1 MFYGKI
7 MRYEAIENTLSISR
21 FSTYRNTVIA
31 RTGVDC
37 NIKALSLYE
46 WNANLSSN
54 FLFPLHIYEITIRN
68 AISDAIAS
76 RYEVD
81 WPTNTVFQNS
91 LTFKNKRGLLAA
103 IGGEYQGLGKVLPEL
118 KLSWWEEML
127 TSRHDG
133 RIWNDYIHTTFPNAG
148 NLTVREIRS
157 LLKQACFTIRK
168 LRNRIAHHEP
178 IFNQNSLL
186 DVYPL
191 IETTVEMRCASTKDW
206 LKQIEQVN
214 NLLQNPVI

>member
-1 MFYGKI
+1 MQ
-7 MRYEAIENTLSISR
+7 YEAIENTLSISR

-31 RTGVDC
+31 RAGVDC

-54 FLFPLHIYEITIRN
+54 FLFPLHIYEITLRN

-76 RYEVD
+76 RYGVD
-81 WPTNTVFQNS
+81 WPTNKVLQNS
-91 LTFKNKRGLLAA
+91 LTFKNKRGLLVA
-103 IGGEYQGLGKVLPEL
+103 IGSEYQGLGKVLPEL

-148 NLTVREIRS
+148 NLTVSQIRS
-157 LLKQACFTIRK
+157 LLK
-168 LRNRIAHHEP
+168 
-178 IFNQNSLL
+178 
-186 DVYPL
+186 
-191 IETTVEMRCASTKDW
+191 
-206 LKQIEQVN
+206 
-214 NLLQNPVI
+214 